1 MDLRDSKS
9 RLILIVIALGAAL
22 VIAVASCSGG
32 GDGDGGGDGGSASSD
47 TGGGSGGTDD
57 KQPDT
62 GAPEGDEGDAG
73 AEDDTPLAEVTG
85 QGGVRLTITSAE
97 RDAGGF
103 FTVSGTL
110 TNDGSERFLEIGWRG
125 DEREL
130 TNNGFSMAG
139 SSVVDKVEGKR
150 YLILRDTSGRC
161 LCTQFGSGLNP
172 GDSVEWFA
180 QFPAPPDDATE
191 LEFNIGNMPPAPLEI
206 SAG

>member
-32 GDGDGGGDGGSASSD
+32 GDGDGGGDGGAASSD

-57 KQPDT
+57 KPDDKE
-62 GAPEGDEGDAG
+62 PEGGGESGP
-73 AEDDTPLAEVTG
+73 EDNTPLAEVTG

>member
-32 GDGDGGGDGGSASSD
+32 DGDRGGDGSAGSGES
-47 TGGGSGGTDD
+47 TGGGGSGDTDD
-57 KQPDT
+57 KPSEGEDT
-62 GAPEGDEGDAG
+62 GDDGTAPEDRG
-73 AEDDTPLAEVTG
+73 PLSEVTG
-85 QGGVRLTITSAE
+85 EGGMRLTIDSAQ

-103 FTVSGTL
+103 LTVSGTL
-110 TNDGSERFLEIGWRG
+110 TNDGAERFLEIGWRG

-139 SSVVDKVEGKR
+139 SSVVDKTEGKR

-161 LCTQFGSGLNP
+161 LCTQFGGGLNP

-180 QFPAPPDDATE
+180 QFPAPPDGATE
-191 LEFNIGNMPPAPLEI
+191 LDFNIGNMPPASFEI